1 MNKNVWIRRGGE
13 PFTPVHQRWSRPQ
26 RSGDW
31 KPGRLKEEPATTQRK
46 LELHL
51 RERWADRIIGI
62 LLPFAK
68 DIPYMKAVQGENT
81 HQEYLDLLGDT
92 RFRTLR
98 IHCLCF
104 ENIQKLCF
112 NSIPWKEG
120 DIRGLLNTLWDQEI
134 TPHKLQSTW
143 NTFRWFS
150 AKFGLLDP
158 DGLER
163 LKAKR
168 KTIQDGLVETNIKPQ
183 RKAKLLSREV
193 IIAPEK
199 IAAGDFATNPKLR
212 RPPQSALGQVYL
224 CHGQI
229 SGSM

>member
-1 MNKNVWIRRGGE
+1 MNKNVWIQRGGE

-68 DIPYMKAVQGENT
+68 DI
-81 HQEYLDLLGDT
+81 
-92 RFRTLR
+92 
-98 IHCLCF
+98 
-104 ENIQKLCF
+104 
-112 NSIPWKEG
+112 
-120 DIRGLLNTLWDQEI
+120 GLLNTLRDQEI
-134 TPHKLQSTW
+134 TPHKLQSIW

-193 IIAPEK
+193 IIALEK
-199 IAAGDFATNPKLR
+199 IAAGDFGDDL
-212 RPPQSALGQVYL
+212 PQSAFGQVHL

>member
-1 MNKNVWIRRGGE
+1 
-13 PFTPVHQRWSRPQ
+13 
-26 RSGDW
+26 
-31 KPGRLKEEPATTQRK
+31 
-46 LELHL
+46 
-51 RERWADRIIGI
+51 
-62 LLPFAK
+62 
-68 DIPYMKAVQGENT
+68 MKAVQGENT

-168 KTIQDGLVETNIKPQ
+168 KTIQEGLVETNINPQ

-193 IIAPEK
+193 IIALEK
-199 IAAGDFATNPKLR
+199 IAAGDFGDDL
-212 RPPQSALGQVYL
+212 PQSAFGQVHL